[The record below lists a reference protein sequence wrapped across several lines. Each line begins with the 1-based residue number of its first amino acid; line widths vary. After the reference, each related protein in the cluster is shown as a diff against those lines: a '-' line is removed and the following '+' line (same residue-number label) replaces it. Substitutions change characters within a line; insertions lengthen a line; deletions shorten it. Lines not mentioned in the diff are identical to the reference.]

1 MSGQST
7 SKDQFLV
14 KTYTKGFKELSDML
28 RSFIDPVFRKRALL
42 EAGRKTMVPMVEKF
56 KRSAPLLEG
65 DMLKKNPNTPAGI
78 LKNSIKYT
86 ARYSPNVKYS
96 KHGKYVSLSKYEYAG
111 QIRTDS
117 KSEQFAK
124 VMEYGRPAFKATRD
138 VVFGNVVY
146 PYDVI
151 IPAVKPTAFM
161 RKTLD
166 ANYYR
171 MIITFKKQLKL
182 AIDKKKKKELTRIN
196 SSTRKLIKKE
206 KMLSNINQL

>member
-1 MSGQST
+1 MAGKST
-7 SKDQFLV
+7 SKDQFSV
-14 KTYTKGFKELSDML
+14 TTYTKGFKELSDML

-42 EAGRKTMVPMVEKF
+42 EAGRKTMLPLVQKF
-56 KRSAPLLEG
+56 RSAAPEIKG
-65 DMLKKNPNTPAGI
+65 EMAKKNPNTPAGI

-86 ARYSPNVKYS
+86 ASYNQGVKYNR
-96 KHGKYVSLSKYEYAG
+96 HGKYVSLSKYEYAG
-111 QIRTDS
+111 QIRTGQ

-171 MIITFKKQLKL
+171 MIITFKNELKKS
-182 AIDKKKKKELTRIN
+182 IDKRKLQEIRKIKA
-196 SSTRKLIKKE
+196 STRKLIKKE